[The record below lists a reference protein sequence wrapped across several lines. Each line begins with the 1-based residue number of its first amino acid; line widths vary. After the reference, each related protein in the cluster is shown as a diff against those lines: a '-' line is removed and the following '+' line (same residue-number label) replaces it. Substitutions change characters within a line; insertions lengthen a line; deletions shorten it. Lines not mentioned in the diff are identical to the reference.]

1 MAKSV
6 IKEDTH
12 MHSFTSKQR
21 RWFGGV
27 ALATIL
33 VLALAGVALAA
44 QFEEGEVYR
53 LPAGQVVTD
62 DLYVTAGEIYID
74 GVVEGD
80 LVAAGGIIEINGEVT
95 EDVLAAGASIAV
107 NGRVGDD
114 VRAAGAG
121 ITVAGSVGDDVLL
134 AGGGSGGQG
143 MPVWP
148 IQIGGR
154 TVEQGVR
161 ILDSADIGGDAIVA
175 GGRGEIAGAIG
186 GDLLVGMG
194 AVTIAA
200 DVAGD
205 ATVYSGSMV
214 VTDSANIGGSFS
226 YQSENPGAVPSSV
239 AESIQIIPPAQSSG
253 AAAQPPP
260 SLAEQ
265 LLWWTISVVRALLGL
280 LVFGWLLVKLA
291 PQWSNDVANDD
302 ERRRC
307 GRWPAWRVI
316 VIAAFVPLTLLAI
329 GIVWLFWDFFP
340 GVAATSLFLFGFWGV
355 LWFASPLFSGY
366 CLGKTLFKGQRSAL
380 LQLFLGALIIV
391 LAARAAEWI
400 PFVGG
405 FLGWLIMV
413 GSFGF
418 TAGAILL
425 ARRQADGGAGGS
437 GCRGVRFYRVLG

>member
-1 MAKSV
+1 
-6 IKEDTH
+6 
-12 MHSFTSKQR
+12 MHGFTTKRR
-21 RWFGGV
+21 RWFGGM
-27 ALATIL
+27 ALATML
-33 VLALAGVALAA
+33 LLALAGVALAA

-53 LPAGQVVTD
+53 LPAGQVVAN

-95 EDVLAAGASIAV
+95 EDVLAAGASIAI
-107 NGRVGDD
+107 NGSVGDD

-121 ITVAGSVGDDVLL
+121 ITLAGSVGDDVLL

-175 GGRGEIAGAIG
+175 GGLGEIAGAIG

-214 VTDSANIGGSFS
+214 VTDNANIGGSFS
-226 YQSENPGAVPSSV
+226 YQVENPGAVPSSV
-239 AESIQIIPPAQSSG
+239 AESIQIIPPAQTSG
-253 AAAQPPP
+253 AAAPPP

-291 PQWSNDVANDD
+291 PQWSNDVATTMSDKV
-302 ERRRC
+302 
-307 GRWPAWRVI
+307 WPVAGVAVI
-316 VIAAFVPLTLLAI
+316 VIAAFVPLTLIAI

-366 CLGKTLFKGQRSAL
+366 CLGKTIFKGQSSAL

-405 FLGWLIMV
+405 FLGWLIML

-425 ARRQADGGAGGS
+425 ARRQAVAGQVDLGAG
-437 GCRGVRFYRVLG
+437 V

>member
-1 MAKSV
+1 
-6 IKEDTH
+6 
-12 MHSFTSKQR
+12 MHDFTTQRR

-27 ALATIL
+27 ALATML
-33 VLALAGVALAA
+33 VLALAGAALAA

-53 LPAGQVVTD
+53 LPAGQVVAN

-95 EDVLAAGASIAV
+95 EDVLAAGASIAI
-107 NGRVGDD
+107 NGSVGDD

-121 ITVAGSVGDDVLL
+121 ITLAGSVGDDVLL

-175 GGRGEIAGAIG
+175 GGLGEIAGAIG

-214 VTDSANIGGSFS
+214 VTDNANIGGSFS
-226 YQSENPGAVPSSV
+226 YQVENPGAVPSSV

-253 AAAQPPP
+253 AAAQPP

-291 PQWSNDVANDD
+291 PQWSNDVAATMSDKV
-302 ERRRC
+302 
-307 GRWPAWRVI
+307 WPVAGVAVI

-340 GVAATSLFLFGFWGV
+340 GVAATTLFLFGFWGV

-366 CLGKTLFKGQRSAL
+366 CLGKTIFKGQRSAL

-405 FLGWLIMV
+405 FLGWLIML

-425 ARRQADGGAGGS
+425 ARRQAVAGQVDLGAG
-437 GCRGVRFYRVLG
+437 V

>member
-1 MAKSV
+1 
-6 IKEDTH
+6 

-134 AGGGSGGQG
+134 AGGGSGAQG

-161 ILDSADIGGDAIVA
+161 ILDSAEIGGDAIVA

-186 GDLLVGMG
+186 GDLMVGMG

-205 ATVYSGSMV
+205 ATVYSGQMV
-214 VTDSANIGGSFS
+214 VADSANIGGSFS

-239 AESIQIIPPAQSSG
+239 AESIQIIPPAQSAG
-253 AAAQPPP
+253 AAAPPPP

-291 PQWSNDVANDD
+291 PQWSNDVAMTMATKV
-302 ERRRC
+302 
-307 GRWPAWRVI
+307 WPVAGVGVI
-316 VIAAFVPLTLLAI
+316 VIAAFVPLTLIAI

-366 CLGKTLFKGQRSAL
+366 CLGKTLFKGQSSAL

-418 TAGAILL
+418 TVGAILL
-425 ARRQADGGAGGS
+425 ARRQAMAAQVDLGAG
-437 GCRGVRFYRVLG
+437 V

>member
-1 MAKSV
+1 MR
-6 IKEDTH
+6 
-12 MHSFTSKQR
+12 SFTTQRR

-62 DLYVTAGEIYID
+62 DLYVSAGEIYID

-80 LVAAGGIIEINGEVT
+80 LVAAGGIIEVNGEVT
-95 EDVLAAGASIAV
+95 EDVLAAGASIAI
-107 NGRVGDD
+107 NGSVGDD

-121 ITVAGSVGDDVLL
+121 ITIAGSVGDDVLI

-161 ILDSADIGGDAIVA
+161 ILESAEIGGDAIVA
-175 GGRGEIAGAIG
+175 GGLGEIAGTIG

-205 ATVYSGSMV
+205 ARVYSSQMV
-214 VTDSANIGGSFS
+214 VDDNANIGGSFS
-226 YQSENPGAVPSSV
+226 YQVENPGVVPSSV
-239 AESIQIIPPAQSSG
+239 AESIQIIPPSQSAG
-253 AAAQPPP
+253 AAAAPPP
-260 SLAEQ
+260 SLTEQ

-291 PQWSNDVANDD
+291 PQWSNEVATTMSDKV
-302 ERRRC
+302 
-307 GRWPAWRVI
+307 WPVAGAAVI
-316 VIAAFVPLTLLAI
+316 VVAAFIPLTLLAI

-340 GVAATSLFLFGFWGV
+340 GVAATTMFLFGFWGV

-391 LAARAAEWI
+391 LAARAAEWV

-405 FLGWLIMV
+405 FLGWLIML

-418 TAGAILL
+418 TVGAILL
-425 ARRQADGGAGGS
+425 ARGA
-437 GCRGVRFYRVLG
+437 RVAGPSEAIEPV